1 MILTGLAILV
11 VVAGLIYHFKNK
23 KTQVDID
30 DDNSSILSENLNLNN
45 KNSEIKEPL
54 MKNRKNNAH
63 SRSKSM
69 SYFESEPQNPN
80 AYIPITQIFSEF
92 GLDTEQY
99 DPDEE

>member
-11 VVAGLIYHFKNK
+11 VVAGLIYHFKIK
-23 KTQVDID
+23 KTQGDID

-54 MKNRKNNAH
+54 MNNRKNNAH

-92 GLDTEQY
+92 GLDTE
-99 DPDEE
+99 